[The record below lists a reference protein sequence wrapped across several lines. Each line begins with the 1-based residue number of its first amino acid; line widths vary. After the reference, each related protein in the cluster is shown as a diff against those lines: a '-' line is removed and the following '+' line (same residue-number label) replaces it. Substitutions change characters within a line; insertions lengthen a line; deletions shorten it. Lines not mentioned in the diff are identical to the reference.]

1 METREAGNKMTL
13 KLKVIENTLP
23 LSVNCFTEIHIFYTF
38 QNSLTPH
45 LRRYAVA
52 GVEKF

>member
-1 METREAGNKMTL
+1 MKINNAFRFVWKHEKGNKMTL

-23 LSVNCFTEIHIFYTF
+23 LSVNCFRETLFYTF

-45 LRRYAVA
+45 LRR
-52 GVEKF
+52 

>member
-1 METREAGNKMTL
+1 MKINNAFRFVWKHEKGNKMTL

-23 LSVNCFTEIHIFYTF
+23 LSETLFYTF

-45 LRRYAVA
+45 LRR
-52 GVEKF
+52 